1 MDKKQKKKSPK
12 KGINKHIHKK
22 TSSEKDQE
30 KGIQGI
36 IIAMFVILII
46 ATALI
51 TNYETNCG
59 DNEDCFNR
67 AFFTCTKAK
76 VTGEQSGNIF
86 EYKILE
92 KKGENCLVSVEL
104 IKTNTDLD
112 DLTKQRFQDRSM
124 NCLLPMNEG
133 FTTDD
138 LNLCEGPL
146 KESIYEVTIQKMYN
160 LLAQNLG
167 EIISQMRQ

>member
-1 MDKKQKKKSPK
+1 MKKRHKKKAPK
-12 KGINKHIHKK
+12 KRVKKHTSKK
-22 TSSEKDQE
+22 NQKDTSVQTILL
-30 KGIQGI
+30 GL
-36 IIAMFVILII
+36 FVILII
-46 ATALI
+46 LTAVV

-59 DNEDCFNR
+59 DSEECFDR

-76 VTGEQSGNIF
+76 VIGEQDGNIF

-92 KKGENCLVSVEL
+92 KQDENCLVSIEL
-104 IKTNTDLD
+104 TEVNPELD
-112 DLTKQRFQDRSM
+112 SLTKQRFQDKSM
-124 NCLLPMNEG
+124 HCLLPIEEG
-133 FTTDD
+133 FTTDE

>member
-1 MDKKQKKKSPK
+1 MNKKSSK
-12 KGINKHIHKK
+12 KLLKKVTNKYIHQK
-22 TSSEKDQE
+22 TDSEKDQE

-36 IIAMFVILII
+36 LVALFVILII
-46 ATALI
+46 STALI

-67 AFFTCTKAK
+67 AFYSCTKAK
-76 VTGEQSGNIF
+76 VIGEQSGNIF

-92 KKGENCLVSVEL
+92 KKEENCLVSVEL
-104 IKTNTDLD
+104 IEVNPDLD
-112 DLTKQRFQDRSM
+112 DLTKQRFQDSSM
-124 NCLLPMNEG
+124 ECLLPINEG